1 MTFPAI
7 LAIVLG
13 LHGLWHA
20 FQILFYKRPSFIF
33 PIKLNI
39 WLARKFQSA
48 EFTQE
53 YIRKLSSPRRLFW
66 MGIENLIA
74 GLFLLYV
81 GFLNLFT

>member
-1 MTFPAI
+1 MTLLGI
-7 LAIVLG
+7 LLLFFG

-39 WLARKFQSA
+39 WLARKFQSE

-74 GLFLLYV
+74 GLFLLF
-81 GFLNLFT
+81 GSFLYLFT